1 MIQLLGLLKNPFVKI
16 IADKT
21 IGAITHKL
29 EKDKIIKAKEIE
41 AATKLDVAKVGVQL
55 EQVKQQEHSWKDEWL
70 VVFFYNFDGITFLAT
85 SSGCDGKRLGYTS
98 KSRSYVL
105 VHNSYNCWC
114 VFWCNYNEKIK
125 EKVNG

>member
-55 EQVKQQEHSWKDEWL
+55 EQVKQQQNSWKDEWL
-70 VVFFYNFDGITFLAT
+70 CLFFTVLMACHFIPAT
-85 SSGCDGKRLGYTS
+85 QNAMEKGWDILQKADPM
-98 KSRSYVL
+98 
-105 VHNSYNCWC
+105 
-114 VFWCNYNEKIK
+114 FWYIILTIVGASFGVTTMNKLK
-125 EKVNG
+125 KKK

>member
-1 MIQLLGLLKNPFVKI
+1 MIQILGLLKNPFVKI

-70 VVFFYNFDGITFLAT
+70 VVFFTILMALHFYPPAQDAMDRGWDILQKA
-85 SSGCDGKRLGYTS
+85 DPM
-98 KSRSYVL
+98 
-105 VHNSYNCWC
+105 
-114 VFWCNYNEKIK
+114 FWYIILTIVGASFGVTTMKK
-125 EKVNG
+125 LKKK